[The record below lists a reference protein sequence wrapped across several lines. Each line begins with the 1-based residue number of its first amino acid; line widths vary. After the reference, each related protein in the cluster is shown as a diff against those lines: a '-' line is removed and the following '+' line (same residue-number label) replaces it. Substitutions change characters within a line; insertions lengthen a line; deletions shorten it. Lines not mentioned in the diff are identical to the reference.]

1 MPLVGRWRGRG
12 LAGSVGTRLGIT
24 RPYAMGRNAT
34 RNRGSQWVVCAGR
47 RVVWC
52 WACWVA
58 EQSMRDKVR
67 EKEKKLATR
76 LAIRVGYVHCGCCSD
91 VALEGRVV
99 VVEVPALLVTIAG
112 TF

>member
-1 MPLVGRWRGRG
+1 
-12 LAGSVGTRLGIT
+12 
-24 RPYAMGRNAT
+24 
-34 RNRGSQWVVCAGR
+34 
-47 RVVWC
+47 
-52 WACWVA
+52 
-58 EQSMRDKVR
+58 MRDKVR